1 MKNLLKVVTWITG
14 ILSGLGISIGV
25 AKFGAWILTFIF
37 DEEGVFAEKHPI
49 ISVEIAVLYI
59 VISALVPFWLV
70 TEVIFKLCIKISDKI
85 DERFD
90 WNTKDNEDDEKDWN

>member
-25 AKFGAWILTFIF
+25 AKFGGWILTFIF
-37 DEEGVFAEKHPI
+37 DEDGVFAEKHPI
-49 ISVEIAVLYI
+49 ISVEICVLYI

-70 TEVIFKLCIKISDKI
+70 TEVIFKLCIKISGKI
-85 DERFD
+85 DEKFD
-90 WNTKDNEDDEKDWN
+90 KPSEDDEKDWN

>member
-14 ILSGLGISIGV
+14 VLTGLGISIGV
-25 AKFGAWILTFIF
+25 AKFGGWILTFIF
-37 DEEGVFAEKHPI
+37 DEDGVFVEKHPI
-49 ISVEIAVLYI
+49 ISIEICVLYI

-85 DERFD
+85 DEKFD
-90 WNTKDNEDDEKDWN
+90 KPSEDDEKDWN